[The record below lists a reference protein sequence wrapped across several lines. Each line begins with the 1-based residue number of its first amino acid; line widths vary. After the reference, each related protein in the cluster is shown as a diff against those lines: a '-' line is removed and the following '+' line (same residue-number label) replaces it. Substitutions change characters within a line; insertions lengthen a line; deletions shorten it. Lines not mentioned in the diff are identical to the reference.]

1 MAGRSNHF
9 SIDTTSAGPMAQIT
23 PHGDLDIASAP
34 QLSHAFESL
43 AGRYDAVTV
52 DLTDVD
58 FMDSAGLTA
67 LFLFSRAAE
76 REGVELTVTGV
87 HGEVATVME
96 MTGLDVV
103 LRLDPLN

>member
-9 SIDTTSAGPMAQIT
+9 SIDTTSSGSDAHIA
-23 PHGDLDIASAP
+23 PHGDVDIATAP
-34 QLSHAFESL
+34 QLSAAFDAL
-43 AGRYDAVTV
+43 DDRYPTVTV
-52 DLTDVD
+52 DLSDVD

-67 LFLFSRAAE
+67 LFLFSRSAE
-76 REGVELTVTGV
+76 RAGVELTVTGV

-103 LRLDPLN
+103 LRL